1 MITKDKRSRRIYVK
15 QPKLEVRSK
24 QLIEVDGL
32 QFKDLNGNGKLDPY
46 EDWRLSPEE
55 RVKDLI
61 YRMAIDEK
69 IGMMMI
75 TSQSMGKS
83 QKDLSKTSHQGLLD
97 EEEIEVGANIFVTEK
112 KYGST
117 YNIEKLNLR
126 HFILRDN
133 WSEQDIA
140 EWINAMN
147 EVS

>member
-61 YRMAIDEK
+61 HRMAIDEK

-97 EEEIEVGANIFVTEK
+97 EEEIEVGANIFEIRSEEHTSELQSRGHLVCRLLLEQK
-112 KYGST
+112 KTHTTS
-117 YNIEKLNLR
+117 R
-126 HFILRDN
+126 
-133 WSEQDIA
+133 
-140 EWINAMN
+140 
-147 EVS
+147 